1 MAGILELMG
10 HVQQQGE
17 MGRARG
23 LSQLLG
29 KAYNAPPDQRQAVL
43 GQVANVDGGMA
54 MDAQKAFGQ
63 QDEAIHDQ
71 IIKRAAMVASLYKA
85 NPQMAQAAYQGL
97 PELASRGGFGQVP
110 AQLDDK
116 VAAALEQMVTAANQ
130 AGGGDDLKSLRIG
143 ANGNYWAIRGG
154 QFIDTGTPAD
164 PRMQLRDQPGI
175 DPSLVNLRTGAQTPL
190 GGAPQQPQAPQN
202 YAPAPEITMETLPG
216 ADVPQSDEVAML
228 AAAQNEGQAYV
239 PQANGGA
246 LPQGA
251 PMGGQGGLAAA
262 RPAVTPVQQQQMA
275 LAQQAAQRAQEASQ
289 RAERGNAP
297 QGYRFKPD
305 GSLEPIPGA
314 PQSAVK
320 PADQVKAEKVAA
332 ARADAL
338 DSVTQAISGIDQLT
352 KSGGFGQLGTW
363 TGDALSMIPHTKTRD
378 ASAALETVKNQVL
391 LTTLTKLKALSATG
405 ASGFGALSNQEG
417 NILKNSIANLETA
430 QSHEAIVSNLNTIR
444 QTLER
449 AAGLIGGQKPAQD
462 APAASGWSIQAVP

>member
-17 MGRARG
+17 AGRARG

-63 QDEAIHDQ
+63 QDEEIHDQ

-97 PELASRGGFGQVP
+97 PELASRGGFGRVP

-116 VAAALEQMVTAANQ
+116 VAAALEQMVAAARQSGTGGNVQSTYIDDKGQRVAIMRDGSVQVLGAHAPNNQ
-130 AGGGDDLKSLRIG
+130 I
-143 ANGNYWAIRGG
+143 
-154 QFIDTGTPAD
+154 IDTGNGFFGVNKSNLQAAPVMTGGAPQRA
-164 PRMQLRDQPGI
+164 PGEVPFSI
-175 DPSLVNLRTGAQTPL
+175 DPSLPPEVQAEIRANEAKY
-190 GGAPQQPQAPQN
+190 AQAPD
-202 YAPAPEITMETLPG
+202 G
-216 ADVPQSDEVAML
+216 ADI
-228 AAAQNEGQAYV
+228 GI
-239 PQANGGA
+239 GG
-246 LPQGA
+246 GGSA
-251 PMGGQGGLAAA
+251 PMGGQLTSQPKPAEAMRLQIAQEANARAAE
-262 RPAVTPVQQQQMA
+262 
-275 LAQQAAQRAQEASQ
+275 AAQRAAQVAQ
-289 RAERGNAP
+289 RGNAP

-314 PQSAVK
+314 PQAAGK
-320 PADQVKAEKVAA
+320 PADQIKADKIAA

-449 AAGLIGGQKPAQD
+449 AAGLIGGQKPVQD
-462 APAASGWSIQAVP
+462 APAANGWSIQAVP

>member
-17 MGRARG
+17 AGRARG

-29 KAYNAPPDQRQAVL
+29 KAYNAPPDQRQAAL

-71 IIKRAAMVASLYKA
+71 IIKRASMVASLYKA

-97 PELASRGGFGQVP
+97 PELAQRGGFGQVP
-110 AQLDDK
+110 PQLDDK
-116 VAAALEQMVTAANQ
+116 VAAALEQMVAAAHQ
-130 AGGGDDLKSLRIG
+130 SGTGGNVQSTYIDDKGQRVAIMRDGSVQVLG
-143 ANGNYWAIRGG
+143 ANAPNNQI
-154 QFIDTGTPAD
+154 IDTGNGFFGVNKGNLQAAPV
-164 PRMQLRDQPGI
+164 MQ
-175 DPSLVNLRTGAQTPL
+175 
-190 GGAPQQPQAPQN
+190 GGQQQAPQQGAPQN

-216 ADVPQSDEVAML
+216 ADVPPGDEVAML
-228 AAAQNEGQAYV
+228 AAAQNEGTAYV

-246 LPQGA
+246 LPQGSGGGGGM
-251 PMGGQGGLAAA
+251 PQGGQLRSAPKPINPMDQA
-262 RPAVTPVQQQQMA
+262 RLQ
-275 LAQQAAQRAQEASQ
+275 LAQQASERD
-289 RAERGNAP
+289 AERLRLQQQAAAA
-297 QGYRFKPD
+297 KPA
-305 GSLEPIPGA
+305 PGA
-314 PQSAVK
+314 TK

-352 KSGGFGQLGTW
+352 KSDGFDWLGTYQ
-363 TGDALSMIPHTKTRD
+363 GDLAGLLPHTKTRD
-378 ASAALETVKNQVL
+378 AGNALETVKNQVL

-405 ASGFGALSNQEG
+405 ASGFGSLSNQEG

-430 QSHEAIVSNLNTIR
+430 QSHEAIVRNLQVIR
-444 QTLER
+444 QTLQR
-449 AAGLIGGQKPAQD
+449 AAGLIGGQQPAQD
-462 APAASGWSIQAVP
+462 APAPSGWSIQAVP